1 MALTVSQGFDV
12 FLERLTPL
20 QSDRDAKARHRLGVE
35 TSLKGSTRF
44 SVQLFRE
51 TGSFGHGTGVRNHCD
66 VDLLVSMSANQPTSD
81 TALSWVKDA
90 LKASFPTT
98 VVEIRRPTVVVR
110 FAGGAEPWE
119 ILPGFRTSSQ
129 GETPIYDIPGPASGW
144 MSSAPTA
151 HLEYV
156 NGVNQQAGI
165 LGGAKKLAR
174 LAKAW
179 KYCNQVP
186 ISSFYLEMRAAQ
198 YMAAQTSFSATLYLC
213 GYLEWL
219 DKNEL
224 ADMNDPMGKA
234 SRFSACSSAA
244 TRTTAL
250 SNLRTAATRA
260 RKATTAEQ
268 AGNTQLAFD
277 FLDLLFGYQFP
288 KR

>member
-1 MALTVSQGFDV
+1 MALTVSQGFDI

-20 QSDRDAKARHRLGVE
+20 QSDRDAKARHRLSVE

-44 SVQLFRE
+44 GVQLFRE
-51 TGSFGHGTGVRNHCD
+51 TGSFGHGTGIRNHCD
-66 VDLLVSMSANQPTSD
+66 VDLLVSMSGNKPTSD
-81 TALSWVKDA
+81 TALHWVKEA
-90 LKASFPTT
+90 LKVSFPATT
-98 VVEIRRPTVVVR
+98 VEIRRPTVVVR
-110 FAGGAEPWE
+110 FAGGAEQWE
-119 ILPGFRTSSQ
+119 ILPGFRTSPQ

-151 HLEYV
+151 HLDYV
-156 NGVNQQAGI
+156 NGINQQAGVV
-165 LGGAKKLAR
+165 GGAKKLAR

-179 KYCNQVP
+179 KYYNQVP

-198 YMAAQTSFSATLYLC
+198 YMAVQKSFSAALHLC

-219 DKNEL
+219 DKIEL

-260 RKATTAEQ
+260 RKAITAEQ
-268 AGNTQLAFD
+268 AWNTQQALD
-277 FLDLLFGYQFP
+277 YLDLLFGHQFP